1 DLSKTISYQRHS
13 LFVEER
19 KYWGELAKQ
28 RKKEHEEIDE
38 YPWYVYRLLWFA
50 KVVIVLFLL

>member
-1 DLSKTISYQRHS
+1 DLSKTISYQWGS

-28 RKKEHEEIDE
+28 RKKEHKEMNTHGTSIGCCD
-38 YPWYVYRLLWFA
+38 LLR
-50 KVVIVLFLL
+50 

>member
-1 DLSKTISYQRHS
+1 DLSKTISYQRRS

-28 RKKEHEEIDE
+28 RKKEHKEMNTHGTSISCCG
-38 YPWYVYRLLWFA
+38 LLR
-50 KVVIVLFLL
+50 